1 MNLATSFARSLNT
14 RAEALAQRATALG
27 FAALVTLSMLGG
39 VDALAT
45 APLNDMPTM
54 AQQAE
59 SPARG

>member
-1 MNLATSFARSLNT
+1 MNVATSFARTLNT
-14 RAEALAQRATALG
+14 RTDALVQRATALG

-45 APLNDMPTM
+45 APLADVPTM

-59 SPARG
+59 GPARG

>member
-1 MNLATSFARSLNT
+1 MNTVTSIARTLNT
-14 RAEALAQRATALG
+14 RTEALAQRATALG

-45 APLNDMPTM
+45 APLHDSPTM

-59 SPARG
+59 PTPRG